1 MYKSYITRT
10 YNRTGCGS
18 TDSWTGEKKKTILPS
33 FSYLLTL
40 VDPGDADV
48 APITVFASV
57 VWFWSWRVLM
67 FTQSVFEMCVVLCR
81 LSHWLYH

>member
-1 MYKSYITRT
+1 MKRMRLHMQESHHQDLETDGRWQY
-10 YNRTGCGS
+10 
-18 TDSWTGEKKKTILPS
+18 TDSWTVEKNNKILPS

-57 VWFWSWRVLM
+57 V
-67 FTQSVFEMCVVLCR
+67 
-81 LSHWLYH
+81 